1 MVSGTHQPIIEKDQW
16 QRVQALL
23 NTNARTPDF
32 RQNVSP
38 FAGFLKCGDCGRAMV
53 KTTWGG
59 KTFYT
64 CGSYKRY
71 GASVCSKHYIAHD
84 VLTKVILDDLNQ
96 LIAGVENLRQLAQ
109 QGAAKRPRSGT
120 DQPQKLEAALQR
132 IQRRRQSAYEDYQDT
147 LISKGDYLR
156 YRADYDAQEQAL
168 QAQLDKLR
176 STAQD
181 DPLSLPWV
189 KELLAS
195 GHLTELDH
203 PTVAA
208 AIREIRVYEGNRIE
222 IDYLFPESYRAL
234 LER

>member
-1 MVSGTHQPIIEKDQW
+1 MLREPRLFADVIQR

-23 NTNARTPDF
+23 NANARTPDF
-32 RQNVSP
+32 QQNVSP
-38 FAGFLKCGDCGRAMV
+38 LAGFLKCGDCGRAMV

-71 GASVCSKHYIAHD
+71 GASVCSKHSIAHD
-84 VLTKVILDDLNQ
+84 VVAKVVLDDLNR
-96 LIAGVENLRQLAQ
+96 LMAAVENLRQLAQ
-109 QGAAKRPRSGT
+109 QGA
-120 DQPQKLEAALQR
+120 
-132 IQRRRQSAYEDYQDT
+132 
-147 LISKGDYLR
+147 
-156 YRADYDAQEQAL
+156 AQEQAL

-176 STAQD
+176 GSVQD

-195 GHLTELDH
+195 GQLAELDR

-208 AIREIRVYEGNRIE
+208 AIREIRVYEGNRVE
-222 IDYLFPESYRAL
+222 IDYLLPEAAAL
-234 LER
+234 CWRGECMAFRFG

>member
-1 MVSGTHQPIIEKDQW
+1 
-16 QRVQALL
+16 
-23 NTNARTPDF
+23 
-32 RQNVSP
+32 
-38 FAGFLKCGDCGRAMV
+38 MV

-84 VLTKVILDDLNQ
+84 VLAQVVLNDLNR

-109 QGAAKRPRSGT
+109 QGAA
-120 DQPQKLEAALQR
+120 
-132 IQRRRQSAYEDYQDT
+132 
-147 LISKGDYLR
+147 
-156 YRADYDAQEQAL
+156 QEQAL

-176 STAQD
+176 GTAQD
-181 DPLSLPWV
+181 DPLCLPWV

-195 GHLTELDH
+195 GHLTELDR

-208 AIREIRVYEGNRIE
+208 AIREIRVYEGNRVE